1 MNQLTAE
8 ELLRT
13 TRAARK
19 TLDLTRPVPR
29 EVLLECIEIAIQ
41 APVASNLPNWH
52 FVVVTDP
59 AKKKALADIYLQGW
73 ALYQAM
79 PGSAVAVKFENAER
93 QATQDRV
100 AASADFLANHLAEVP
115 ALVIP
120 CLGLNVEQLP
130 RFAQAA
136 MWGSILPAAWN
147 FMLAAHTRGLG
158 TSLTTLHL
166 FKEEEAARILGIDY
180 PNVTQAGLIPTG
192 YLKEGVR
199 FKPGPRDPVAP
210 IIHWDTW

>member
-1 MNQLTAE
+1 VSELTAD

-19 TLDLTRPVPR
+19 TLDLSRPVPR
-29 EVLLECIEIAIQ
+29 DVILECIEIAIQ

-59 AKKKALADIYLQGW
+59 EKKKALAG
-73 ALYQAM
+73 LYSRAWEMYQTM
-79 PGSAVAVKFENAER
+79 PGSAVMVKFADAER

-100 AASADFLANHLAEVP
+100 AQSADFLANHLAEVP

-120 CLGLNVEQLP
+120 CLGLNIDQIP
-130 RFAQAA
+130 RLAQAA

-166 FKEEEAARILGIDY
+166 MFEADAAEILGIDY
-180 PNVTQAGLIPTG
+180 SAVTQAGLIPTG
-192 YLKEGVR
+192 YLKQGTR

-210 IIHWDTW
+210 IVHWDIW

>member
-1 MNQLTAE
+1 VSELTAE
-8 ELLRT
+8 EVLRT

-19 TLDLTRPVPR
+19 TLDLSRPVPR
-29 EVLLECIEIAIQ
+29 ELLLECVEIAIQ

-52 FVVVTDP
+52 FVMVTDR
-59 AKKKALADIYLQGW
+59 AKKEALA
-73 ALYQAM
+73 ALYSKAWEMYQTM
-79 PGSAVAVKFENAER
+79 PGSAVTVKFPDPTR

-100 AASADFLANHLAEVP
+100 AQSADFLANHLADVP
-115 ALVIP
+115 VLVIP
-120 CLGLNVEQLP
+120 CLGLNIDQVP
-130 RFAQAA
+130 RLAQAA

-166 FKEEEAARILGIDY
+166 FYEAEAAEILGIDY
-180 PNVTQAGLIPTG
+180 GSVTQAGLIPTG
-192 YLKEGVR
+192 FLKEGTR

-210 IIHWDTW
+210 IVHWDTW